1 MARFVDLDEEDDAGA
16 GPGGFPVGG
25 PRAVG
30 AGAPHHEAAPPMPVP
45 MPGVLHHGDAQSE
58 ELLQQQQH
66 FSQKEQHLLLLKKLQ
81 LLSANSRNG
90 PWPHSLYN
98 PEPLGTMD
106 ASTFRAPVTDALQCY
121 PIVVAIASSIDLNTL
136 DALSR
141 TCRLVHHGLLQYRT
155 ILLNSTL
162 HCSNE
167 EVPVDPS
174 ETFRYRARA
183 GNWFYMEDGRSYNGK
198 SGHCAR
204 DKVGECRRCG
214 EVICRNCAIKPPAPV
229 ALRER
234 HRRLCKPC
242 VYAPIATLAK
252 PPLDADLPLSSEAVS
267 RQVCNCVDEG
277 VWLCQPCGRSIRGAD
292 HEYQRIWRWR
302 SQYGEILGGLGTG
315 IGEGDRG
322 VICGRE
328 ADCCAAKE
336 REQQLDCDAEDARD
350 GNVAPTPVP
359 AVAAAAAPHP
369 APVDALIDELRLT
382 HGRTPSPSLGP
393 GYLRHEIEGIGGVVK
408 RKRVR
413 MVRVGHCVPEW
424 DDERG
429 TGSRVLGREVRGARR
444 SWCGWCWRVIP
455 SEKDVANEP
464 PSSSSSSSGG
474 SRRTSTSTTR
484 SSEFKLS

>member
-1 MARFVDLDEEDDAGA
+1 MARFVDLDDEEDA
-16 GPGGFPVGG
+16 GG
-25 PRAVG
+25 PRHG
-30 AGAPHHEAAPPMPVP
+30 AAPPVPVP
-45 MPGVLHHGDAQSE
+45 ESGELHHED
-58 ELLQQQQH
+58 LQQQQL
-66 FSQKEQHLLLLKKLQ
+66 SKKEHHLLLLKKLQ
-81 LLSANSRNG
+81 LLSAKGRNG

-98 PEPLGTMD
+98 PEPLGIMD
-106 ASTFRAPVTDALQCY
+106 DSTFQAPVTEALNCY
-121 PIVVAIASSIDLNTL
+121 PVVTAIASSLDLNTL

-141 TCRLVHHGLLQYRT
+141 TCRLIHHGLLQYRT
-155 ILLNSTL
+155 ILLSSTL
-162 HCSNE
+162 HCRNE
-167 EVPVDPS
+167 SVPVDGA

-198 SGHCAR
+198 SGDCAR
-204 DKVGECRRCG
+204 DMVGECRRCN

-242 VYAPIATLAK
+242 VHAPIATLAK
-252 PPLDADLPLSSEAVS
+252 PALDPDLPLSEEAVS
-267 RQVCNCVDEG
+267 RETCKCADDG
-277 VWLCQPCGRSIRGAD
+277 VWLCQPCGRSIRAAD

-302 SQYGEILGGLGTG
+302 NQYGEILGGLGTG

-328 ADCCAAKE
+328 EDCCAAKE

-350 GNVAPTPVP
+350 ANVTPTPASP
-359 AVAAAAAPHP
+359 GAAPPPAP
-369 APVDALIDELRLT
+369 APVDALDELRLS

-393 GYLRHEIEGIGGVVK
+393 GYFRHEIEGIGGIVK

-429 TGSRVLGREVRGARR
+429 SSSRIVGREVRGVRR

-455 SEKDVANEP
+455 GEKDIHNEP
-464 PSSSSSSSGG
+464 PSSSSSSSAG

-484 SSEFKLS
+484 SSEVKLS